1 MWHSMMQLQCKFS
14 FSKND
19 LTKELLHFYERH
31 IQLTGKE
38 ALRICS
44 EMRYQNKTKWRR
56 ARKVRITWSTC
67 HAYFTYVLKH
77 AFSWESQVSKIVVEN
92 FTGNNTTRYGKKCE
106 QPAINKY
113 TIITRI
119 VVRKIGFI
127 LRPKVSRLGYI
138 PGRTVFQEFKPCNFV
153 EVKRTLLG
161 KITTDGEN
169 FILNPRHTYFSQVQ
183 FGMSLLNLTVMHF
196 VVYSEVELLILTVHK
211 NYEHIGKLVQKLQF
225 VYFKHLLPKHAKFLR

>member
-1 MWHSMMQLQCKFS
+1 MTWQKSCCISTKRIFNLQ
-14 FSKND
+14 
-19 LTKELLHFYERH
+19 ERR
-31 IQLTGKE
+31 LFE
-38 ALRICS
+38 FAV
-44 EMRYQNKTKWRR
+44 RYQNKTKWRR
-56 ARKVRITWSTC
+56 ARKVRITWSTS
-67 HAYFTYVLKH
+67 HAYFTYVRKH
-77 AFSWESQVSKIVVEN
+77 AFSWESQVSKMVVEN

-119 VVRKIGFI
+119 VVGKIGFI

-161 KITTDGEN
+161 KITADGEN
-169 FILNPRHTYFSQVQ
+169 FLLNPRHTYFSQVQ

-196 VVYSEVELLILTVHK
+196 VVYSEVELLILTV
-211 NYEHIGKLVQKLQF
+211 QKLQF